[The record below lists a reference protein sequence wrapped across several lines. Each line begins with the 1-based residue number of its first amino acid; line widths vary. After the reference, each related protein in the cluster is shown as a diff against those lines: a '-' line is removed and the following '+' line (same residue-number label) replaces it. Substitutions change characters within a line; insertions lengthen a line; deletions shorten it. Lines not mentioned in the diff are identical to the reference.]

1 MVLLLAL
8 VTSLILIIGGTYL
21 FSLPITLGFLYAFN
35 FAVIYLIIW
44 VLANQCIKV
53 FTQTIKV
60 EEGCLFLAQKQ
71 LFSTFPILR
80 NLDLQIQVESI
91 EEIDLEPTRIG
102 YLLTARF
109 NQDGKTMGV
118 DLDLNPLKGENKAVL
133 EQVLKLNSGIKI
145 AEASR
150 GILEKYNNEALAW
163 RASYTLSFF
172 VVALSLII
180 FPVVSIILGSKI

>member
-8 VTSLILIIGGTYL
+8 VTSLVLIIGGAYF

-53 FTQTIKV
+53 FTQTMAV
-60 EEGCLFLAQKQ
+60 EEGCLVLAQKQ

-80 NLDLQIQVESI
+80 NLDLQIPVDSI
-91 EEIDLEPTRIG
+91 EEIDLQSTRIG
-102 YLLTARF
+102 YLLTAHF
-109 NQDGKTMGV
+109 NQNGKTMGV

-133 EQVLKLNSGIKI
+133 EQVLKLNPRIKL

-150 GILEKYNNEALAW
+150 GILEKYNHEALSW

-172 VVALSLII
+172 VVALALII